1 MAWPSASARTK
12 NWGTEIL
19 TDTDLE
25 AQYDLLHSYF
35 NDSLNATTGHAHTGG
50 TSDGPKISAATGLTI
65 ASQAQGDLLYAS
77 SSSAFARLGA
87 GTAGMFLKTLG
98 ASANPAWAYAPIF
111 KMGTTTYDLSTASGT
126 QAITGVGF
134 TPRLVIILA
143 NQTGN
148 ARTSI
153 GIDDGTNHY
162 SVYMADAGNAFRT
175 ATATSINADSTTT
188 GQSGYISALG
198 ADGFTITW
206 TKTGSPTGTFTLMYL
221 CIQ

>member
-1 MAWPSASARTK
+1 MAWPTISARTK
-12 NWGTEIL
+12 TWGTEIL
-19 TDTDLE
+19 TATDQH
-25 AQYDLLHSYF
+25 AQLDLLHAYF
-35 NDSLNATTGHAHTGG
+35 NDSLNGSSGHAHTGG
-50 TSDGPKISAATGLTI
+50 TNDGPKISAATGLTI
-65 ASQAQGDLLYAS
+65 SSQAQGDILYAS
-77 SSSAFARLGA
+77 SASAFARLGA

-134 TPRLVIILA
+134 TPRLIIILG

-162 SVYMADAGNAFRT
+162 SIYMVDAGNAFNS
-175 ATATSINADSTTT
+175 ATTTSINAGS
-188 GQSGYISALG
+188 GSASQSGYVSALG

-206 TKTGSPTGTFTLMYL
+206 IKTGSPTGTFNLMYL

>member
-1 MAWPSASARTK
+1 MSWPSASSRSKT
-12 NWGTEIL
+12 WGTEIL
-19 TDTDLE
+19 TSSDLH
-25 AQYDLLHSYF
+25 AQLDLLHSYF

-50 TSDGPKISAATGLTI
+50 TSDGPKINVATGLTVS
-65 ASQAQGDLLYAS
+65 SQAQGDVLYAS

-111 KMGTTTYDLSTASGT
+111 KMGTTTYDLSTSSGT

-134 TPRLVIILA
+134 TPRLIFILG

-162 SVYMADAGNAFRT
+162 SIYMVDAGNAFGTGT
-175 ATATSINADSTTT
+175 AASLNAGS
-188 GQSGYISALG
+188 GANSQSGYVSALD

-206 TKTGSPTGTFTLMYL
+206 VKTGSPTGTFTLMYL